1 VTRAVELRE
10 IETIRNDPGRSRPT
24 KDGMLLMVENFQD
37 IQKISKDSIDVM
49 TKSFGVMPKTV
60 QAIATEM
67 SDYSKRS
74 FENGVKA
81 MQDIMASKSPDKAME
96 VQSAYTKA
104 AYEDY
109 TAQVTKLGQ
118 LYSELAKETFKPF
131 GGFAMNK

>member
-1 VTRAVELRE
+1 
-10 IETIRNDPGRSRPT
+10 
-24 KDGMLLMVENFQD
+24 MFLMVENFQD
-37 IQKISKDSIDVM
+37 IQKISKDSIDAM

-67 SDYSKRS
+67 SDYSRRL

-81 MQDIMASKSPDKAME
+81 MQDILASKSPDKAME
-96 VQSAYTKA
+96 VQSAYAKA

-131 GGFAMNK
+131 GGVALNK